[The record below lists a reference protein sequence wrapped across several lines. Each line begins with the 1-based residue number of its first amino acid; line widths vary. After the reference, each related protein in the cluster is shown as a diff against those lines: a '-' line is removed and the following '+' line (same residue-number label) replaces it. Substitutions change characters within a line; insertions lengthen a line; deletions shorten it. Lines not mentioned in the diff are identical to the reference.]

1 MPQLHRFA
9 NKVKICMYPDHAP
22 PHFHLRGPD
31 WSVMIKLSSL
41 SVMRGKA
48 PKKELARAIRWAKD
62 NRAFLESEWKRLNER
77 DD

>member
-1 MPQLHRFA
+1 
-9 NKVKICMYPDHAP
+9 
-22 PHFHLRGPD
+22 
-31 WSVMIKLSSL
+31 MIKLSSL
-41 SVMRGKA
+41 SVMRGEA